1 MAENEINRGEVW
13 WISGGMAPGSTQM
26 VGRPAV
32 IINDTKKYPNAEQ
45 VSVVYTSKQPHTA
58 SIYPCVQYGGDK
70 SWVLCSQIATVGK
83 NTLNK
88 RIAKLSDQEMSKIER
103 ALREVLCLGEK
114 TQTEEPSNDVELIV
128 ERDMYKRLYEK
139 TLEMLVNK
147 KSENDLKPA
156 PAPVVRVEPVPEPPK
171 KYEKIDLNQC
181 SIDDLMGL
189 GFWYRQADDII
200 RARPFANVEELAEV
214 PEIPPW
220 LYASV
225 KNQVYV
231 SEVPTDDTDDS
242 VEIFDL
248 NTVDVDTL
256 CKRLGFQR
264 SVAENIVA
272 ARPYKK
278 VADLRVVPGVT
289 RLAFQLVENRVTVV
303 VPEPEPE
310 PVTDINVGRNQE
322 TKTEEQGRTN
332 INTATWKDLVEQL
345 GMSACIAYSVTGY
358 RNKNGNYKSVDE
370 LLNVARFTKT
380 RLENIRD
387 KVCV

>member
-1 MAENEINRGEVW
+1 MAKNEINRGEIW
-13 WISGGMAPGSTQM
+13 WVSSGTAPGSTEL

-32 IINDTKKYPNAEQ
+32 VISDVGKHPNSSQ
-45 VSVVYTSKQPHTA
+45 VCVAYSTTQPKTD
-58 SIYPCVQYGGDK
+58 SIFPCVQYNGVK
-70 SWVLCSQIATVGK
+70 SWVLCNQIATV
-83 NTLNK
+83 NREVLTR
-88 RIAKLSDQEMSKIER
+88 RIVKLSDHEMGKIER
-103 ALREVLCLGEK
+103 ALREVLCLGKK
-114 TQTEEPSNDVELIV
+114 TQTEEPSDNIELIV

-139 TLEMLVNK
+139 TLEMLVDK

-156 PAPVVRVEPVPEPPK
+156 PAPVVRIEPVPEPPK

-189 GFWYRQADDII
+189 GFWYRQAENII
-200 RARPFANVEELAEV
+200 EARPFTKVEELAEV

-225 KNQVYV
+225 KNSVCVTEMLQ
-231 SEVPTDDTDDS
+231 EEQDDG
-242 VEIFDL
+242 VKVFDL

-264 SVAENIVA
+264 TVAENIVA

-278 VADLRVVPGVT
+278 VDDLRVVPGVT

-310 PVTDINVGRNQE
+310 PVTDTNVGRNQE

-370 LLNVARFTKT
+370 LLNVPRFTKT